1 MRPRH
6 SLVDQSHDG
15 DELWDPTSRTCIA
28 KSASIPAASYCLIC
42 ECYPDS
48 TVGADDPTSTDRMS
62 LMAVEA
68 DRGRGWIADRLL
80 IDFGFYEPCQVS
92 QECRQ
97 PSTPHVCLAGKRRV
111 YWWSVRP
118 PTPKQFPNQI
128 FLAFVAGRH
137 AVRSSLG
144 FVWGPHC
151 IPLIAE
157 ALRRLRSRSP
167 KKGAR
172 WCNSQNFKKRVRF
185 GCSAPFQ
192 KKWRET

>member
-1 MRPRH
+1 
-6 SLVDQSHDG
+6 
-15 DELWDPTSRTCIA
+15 
-28 KSASIPAASYCLIC
+28 
-42 ECYPDS
+42 
-48 TVGADDPTSTDRMS
+48 MS

-118 PTPKQFPNQI
+118 PTPKQFANQI

-144 FVWGPHC
+144 FVWG
-151 IPLIAE
+151 
-157 ALRRLRSRSP
+157 ALYPAHRR
-167 KKGAR
+167 GAPAPALTLTE
-172 WCNSQNFKKRVRF
+172 KRRKMV
-185 GCSAPFQ
+185 Q
-192 KKWRET
+192 